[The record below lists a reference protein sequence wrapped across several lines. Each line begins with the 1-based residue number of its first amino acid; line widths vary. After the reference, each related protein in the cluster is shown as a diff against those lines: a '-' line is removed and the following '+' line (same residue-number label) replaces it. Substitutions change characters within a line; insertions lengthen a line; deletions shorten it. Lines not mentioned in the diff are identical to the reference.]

1 MKNIVSSYDPASLEK
16 LASLLA
22 TEDLIVEHAAVPTA
36 SFDLK
41 NRKVVLPIWREM
53 NKSLYHMLVLHE
65 IGHALYTPFEEFK
78 DHIDDNDK
86 NLKDYINVIE
96 DARIERKIKITYPGS
111 RKDFNDGYNTLN
123 ERDFFGCLE
132 RDPSSLNLIDRINLH
147 FKLGS
152 RVHIDFTTEEQIFVD
167 EAERTVTFQDVVA
180 LAKKIYEFAEEQAET
195 AQEHQNNSDDPDDP
209 DDWDDWD
216 ITNPDPQEGEEEDSE
231 EGRDGQGDQVET
243 PEDSESSEDPQLN
256 PEEHEGGHG
265 ISAQTV
271 SEFERNMTERMVMD
285 GARNPE
291 YYDIDLR
298 NLDYKKIVIDYKSVM
313 KEFQHGT
320 KDRLPEDDS
329 DAIWK
334 WFLQKN
340 KNSINYLVKEFEMK
354 KAAEQYSRAKSDKTG
369 KVDPNKLFNYKFSE
383 DIFLRNTVMPGAK
396 SHGLILFLDL
406 SGSMCENML
415 GTVSQLLGLTMFCR
429 KVGIPHRVYGFTDCW
444 FTKERITPP
453 TDETL
458 LSLETHGF
466 RGAKKDRVRLLEF
479 FTEKMKNQDFMFMA
493 KNLLEVG
500 FAHNYRYSWYNK
512 AYPEGLDSDA
522 VPANFS
528 LPLGGTPLNECLAYA
543 RNLIKDFRK
552 ETKCEIANLVCLT
565 DGGSNT
571 LDAKYGIARDKET
584 RMQSEFCR
592 HHDQTEFLLKILKKT
607 CGVHAINFYISADRR
622 PWSLSYGDLDAQ
634 ERFRKEKMVTTHDW
648 LGFDD
653 VHTIMG
659 GKALNHKEISID
671 DAKKIQKGAVA
682 RTMIKMGGNRRG
694 SRVILS
700 KFIDRIAA

>member
-1 MKNIVSSYDPASLEK
+1 MKDTVSSYDPANLEK

-41 NRKVVLPIWREM
+41 NRKVVLPTWKEM
-53 NKSLYHMLVLHE
+53 SKSLYHMLVLHE

-78 DHIDDNDK
+78 GHVDDNDK

-96 DARIERKIKITYPGS
+96 DARIERKIKIMYPGS
-111 RKDFNDGYNTLN
+111 RKDFNEGYNTLN

-152 RVHIDFTTEEQIFVD
+152 RVHIEFAPEEQIFVD
-167 EAERTVTFQDVVA
+167 EAERTVTFQDVVP
-180 LAKKIYEFAEEQAET
+180 LAKKIYEYAQEQAET
-195 AQEHQNNSDDPDDP
+195 AQEHQNNPDDP
-209 DDWDDWD
+209 DEWDDWD
-216 ITNPDPQEGEEEDSE
+216 ITNPDPQEGEEEEEDSE
-231 EGRDGQGDQVET
+231 EGNDGEGDQVET
-243 PEDSESSEDPQLN
+243 PEDSEGSEGSQAMT
-256 PEEHEGGHG
+256 EEHEGGHG

-285 GARNPE
+285 NARAPE

-298 NLDYKKIVIDYKSVM
+298 NLDYKKIVIDFKSVI
-313 KEFQHGT
+313 KEFQYAT
-320 KDRLPEDDS
+320 ESRLPEDDN

-340 KNSINYLVKEFEMK
+340 KNSVNYLVKEFEMK
-354 KAAEQYSRAKSDKTG
+354 KAAEQYSRAKTDKTG
-369 KVDPNKLFNYKFSE
+369 KVDPNKLFNYKFSD

-396 SHGLILFLDL
+396 SHGLVLFLDL
-406 SGSMCENML
+406 SGSMTENML
-415 GTVSQLLGLTMFCR
+415 GTVSQLLCLTMFCR
-429 KVGIPHRVYGFTDCW
+429 KAGIPHRVYGFTDCW
-444 FTKERITPP
+444 FNRERIIPAAG
-453 TDETL
+453 DTL

-466 RGAKKDRVRLLEF
+466 KGARGDKARLLEF

-493 KNLLEVG
+493 KNLLEIG
-500 FAHNYRYSWYNK
+500 FAHNYRYSWSRK
-512 AYPEGLDSDA
+512 SYPEGLDDA
-522 VPANFS
+522 VVPTNYS

-543 RNLIKDFRK
+543 RNLIEDFRK
-552 ETKCEIANLVCLT
+552 ETNSEIANFVCLT
-565 DGGSNT
+565 DGGSNS
-571 LDAKYGIARDKET
+571 LDARWGIARDKET
-584 RMQSEFCR
+584 RMQSDFNR
-592 HHDQTEFLLKILKKT
+592 HHNQTEFLLKILKKT
-607 CGVHAINFYISADRR
+607 CGVHAINFYISPDRR
-622 PWSLSYGDLDAQ
+622 PWSISYENLNVQ
-634 ERFRKEKMVTTHDW
+634 ERFRKEKMVTTHNW

-659 GKALNHKEISID
+659 GKALNHKEVSID
-671 DAKKIQKGAVA
+671 DAKKIQKGALA